1 MFWMGVLATIA
12 AEFILTMAFAVAMY
26 LKNKREGKM

>member
-12 AEFILTMAFAVAMY
+12 VEFILTMTFAVAMY
-26 LKNKREGKM
+26 LKNKREGKS